1 MARNYRTIYE
11 QHCGPIG
18 KDITGR
24 ALEVHH
30 IDGNHNNCDIT
41 NLKLVTIEEHYT
53 IHKAQGD
60 YAACAIMSYRMGL
73 SPEETAELSR
83 KVQKARI
90 EAGTHNLLGP
100 SHNQALINAGTHVF
114 LDKEAARQRNIKRVK
129 AGIHNLLKQEDGSS
143 QSGDRVKAGTHH
155 FITNNPVNNLL
166 ASGNHAS
173 KIKLSCRFCH
183 KTTSKNQFTK
193 LHSTCQEILPVIA

>member
-11 QHCGPIG
+11 QHHGPIG
-18 KDITGR
+18 KDINGR

-41 NLKLVTIEEHYT
+41 NLKLVTIEEHYA

-83 KVQKARI
+83 KARL
-90 EAGTHNLLGP
+90 EQVAAGTHPWQG
-100 SHNQALINAGTHVF
+100 SAHNKSLIERGLHPFA
-114 LDKEAARQRNIKRVK
+114 DKEAARQRNLKRLADGTHNLTTENNPSTILAK
-129 AGIHNLLKQEDGSS
+129 AGK
-143 QSGDRVKAGTHH
+143 HH
-155 FITNNPVNNLL
+155 FQLNNPVNNLL

-173 KIKLSCRFCH
+173 KIKLSCRFCR